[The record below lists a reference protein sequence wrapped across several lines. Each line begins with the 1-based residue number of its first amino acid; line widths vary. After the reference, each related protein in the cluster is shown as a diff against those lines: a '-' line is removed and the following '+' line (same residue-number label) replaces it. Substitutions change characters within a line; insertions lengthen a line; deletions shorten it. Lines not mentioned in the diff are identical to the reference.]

1 MTKRMLRTE
10 ERKRKGG
17 LQRKRGRE
25 IADEKGK
32 GEVIDFC
39 SLWCLW
45 YLCNHAATLIQPIWL
60 NCIHDKGKREEEIH
74 AYRDKEFQEKRV
86 QKEQQIERKTDSDRG
101 EWSYWC
107 ECTNEHVEKIT
118 VIPQVLMNAENVS
131 HVSER
136 CPWLQPALLPCVL
149 VKEESGIEK
158 AGCVDVGN
166 IDGRA
171 GGERAKVRF
180 DTVKSWHKAYTCR
193 SAKEHVVKL
202 RSTQG
207 RAFVLSSLSL
217 PEWIHEGFFSPNF

>member
-1 MTKRMLRTE
+1 MKREREKWLIFALSDASGICVTMLPHLSSLSDWTAFTIKGR
-10 ERKRKGG
+10 ERKRYMHTEIKSF
-17 LQRKRGRE
+17 RKRGYKKSNRLRE
-25 IADEKGK
+25 KQIVTEENGRIGVSVQMSMWRKSPSFPRCWWMPK
-32 GEVIDFC
+32 M
-39 SLWCLW
+39 SLMS
-45 YLCNHAATLIQPIWL
+45 LI
-60 NCIHDKGKREEEIH
+60 
-74 AYRDKEFQEKRV
+74 
-86 QKEQQIERKTDSDRG
+86 
-101 EWSYWC
+101 
-107 ECTNEHVEKIT
+107 
-118 VIPQVLMNAENVS
+118 
-131 HVSER
+131 ER

-207 RAFVLSSLSL
+207 RAFVLSSLFL
-217 PEWIHEGFFSPNF
+217 PEWIHEGFFPPNF